1 VNDNDWCVVFIL
13 IASKN
18 GDHNT
23 AVFVNV
29 MASRRLDGLQAGVAN
44 STPSRVCR
52 DPIPSVRGYTA

>member
-1 VNDNDWCVVFIL
+1 VNDNDWCVVSIL
-13 IASKN
+13 TASKN

-29 MASRRLDGLQAGVAN
+29 MARHRLDGLQAGVPK
-44 STPSRVCR
+44 SIPSHVCR